1 MDSVRL
7 GLVGLGNMGR
17 AHKANILAGKVEGL
31 ELTAVCDLPAALASV
46 EEENLAKF
54 EEAGEMIASGKIDAI
69 HIATPH
75 PFHCAIGCQALK
87 AGLHVMMEKPLAVHK
102 AECEQLIAAYQD
114 ESKVFAAMF
123 NQRTDPLYRKLK
135 GLIDSGELGAVRR
148 VQWNVTDWFRSQEYY
163 ASGGWRATWKGE
175 GGGVLLNQ
183 CPHNLDLF
191 QWMFGMPSE
200 VHGFCNFGRY
210 HQIEVEDDVSAY
222 FRYPDGCN
230 ALFVTSTGEAPGVN
244 RLEVV
249 GEQGLV
255 TVEGGSIRF
264 RRNRIP
270 MSTFSDETFSSFGQP
285 EVWEVDVPVS
295 GEAGQHL
302 EILQNFT
309 NAILKGEKLI
319 SPAVEGIHSVELAN
333 AVLYSA
339 WKNRTI
345 DLPLDASAYAEELQ
359 SRIDS
364 STFKKREPRQGGGA
378 SADDF
383 AKSF

>member
-1 MDSVRL
+1 MNSVRL
-7 GLVGLGNMGR
+7 GLIGLGNMGR
-17 AHKANILAGKVEGL
+17 AHKANILVGKVKGL
-31 ELTAVCDLPAALASV
+31 ELKAVCDLPAALEGV
-46 EEENLAKF
+46 EPELATF
-54 EEAGEMIASGKIDAI
+54 TDAGEMIASGQLDAI

-75 PFHCAIGCQALK
+75 PFHCEIGCQALE

-102 AECEQLIAAYQD
+102 AECERLIDAYQD
-114 ESKVFAAMF
+114 RSKIFAAMF

-135 GLIDSGELGAVRR
+135 DLIDSGELGQIRR

-191 QWMFGMPSE
+191 QWMFGMPQE

-222 FRYPDGCN
+222 FRYDDGCN

-244 RLEVV
+244 RLEVI

-255 TVEGGSIRF
+255 TVEKSAIHF
-264 RRNRIP
+264 RRNRVP
-270 MSTFSDETFSSFGQP
+270 MSQFSDETLSSFGQP
-285 EVWEVDVPVS
+285 EVWETTVPVS
-295 GEAGQHL
+295 GEAGQHV
-302 EILQNFT
+302 EILRNFT
-309 NAILKGEKLI
+309 NAILHGETLI

-333 AVLYSA
+333 AILYSA
-339 WKNRTI
+339 WKNETLQ
-345 DLPLDASAYAEELQ
+345 LPLDSADYARELQ
-359 SRIDS
+359 ERIDQ
-364 STFKKREPRQGGGA
+364 STFEKRAPRQTGTA